1 MDINNTLKK
10 VDLLTG
16 GAWDKRHKSCRQV
29 YSADGISPTL
39 NCCEG
44 GGLETKII
52 DPIVCASRG
61 RGKENVQQLEARE
74 DGTTNTITSVQKD
87 NLVVLGWSRDRKGKV
102 VNRHPVKVANAVT
115 SGKRENTQNYVVEPI
130 NADKDGCAT
139 TLTGAHHYSGNI
151 INPKRKQ
158 KEMGV
163 IEIPQATKEGAIQME
178 IGGVADLSYP
188 TSKTRRGRVQDKGTI
203 SPALTCHTENTLR
216 RIEPEYRIRK
226 LTPRESFRLM
236 GVGEKDIDKLLGS
249 GISNSQLYKL
259 AGNSI
264 VVNCLA
270 GIFRQ
275 LFVKNENKVVQLEI
289 F

>member
-1 MDINNTLKK
+1 MNSRLSRMIDKGTIPNLGGIWIDCYNGIIDK
-10 VDLLTG
+10 DCAGSILTG
-16 GAWDKRHKSCRQV
+16 IDYRNIHFITEAMKN
-29 YSADGISPTL
+29 P
-39 NCCEG
+39 
-44 GGLETKII
+44 II
-52 DPIVCASRG
+52 CASRG

-74 DGTTNTITSVQKD
+74 DGVTNTITSVQKD
-87 NLVVLGWSRDRKGKV
+87 NLIVLGWSRDSKGKV
-102 VNRHPVKVANAVT
+102 TNRHPVKVANAVT
-115 SGKRENTQNYVVEPI
+115 SGKRENTQNYVV
-130 NADKDGCAT
+130 
-139 TLTGAHHYSGNI
+139 
-151 INPKRKQ
+151 
-158 KEMGV
+158 
-163 IEIPQATKEGAIQME
+163 IPQATKKGNIQME

-188 TSKTRRGRVQDKGTI
+188 TSKTRCGRVQDNGRI
-203 SPALTCHTENTLR
+203 SPALTCHTENALR

-226 LTPRESFRLM
+226 LTPRECFRLM

>member
-1 MDINNTLKK
+1 MIMDTNNTLKK
-10 VDLLTG
+10 VCLLTG
-16 GAWDKRHKSCRQV
+16 GAWDKRHRSCRQV

-44 GGLETKII
+44 GGLETKIV
-52 DPIVCASRG
+52 DPVVCASRG
-61 RGKENVQQLEARE
+61 RGKENEQQLEART
-74 DGTTNTITSVQKD
+74 DGATNTITSVQKD
-87 NLVVLGWSRDRKGKV
+87 NLIVLGWSRDSKGKV

-115 SGKRENTQNYVVEPI
+115 SGKRENTQNYVV
-130 NADKDGCAT
+130 
-139 TLTGAHHYSGNI
+139 
-151 INPKRKQ
+151 
-158 KEMGV
+158 
-163 IEIPQATKEGAIQME
+163 IPQNTKAGAIQME

-188 TSKTRRGRVQDKGTI
+188 TSKTRRGRVQDNGTI
-203 SPALTCHTENTLR
+203 SPALTCNTENTHR
-216 RIEPEYRIRK
+216 RIEQEYRIRK
-226 LTPRESFRLM
+226 LTPRECFRLM
-236 GVGEKDIDKLLGS
+236 GVGDKDIDKLLVS

-275 LFVKNENKVVQLEI
+275 LFVKNENKHIQLEI